1 MLLYLI
7 RHGIAA
13 DKADPAYPSDPER
26 PLTKEGIQKTREAA
40 RGLRALSIAPGAM
53 LTSPYVRAVET
64 AEIVAEALKFGVRK
78 IRRTEALVPGANPAG
93 LFEEL
98 ADLRAEEVLC
108 FGHAPHLDEVI
119 AHALGLR
126 SPVTSL
132 RKAGAACLDLGTVS
146 PPKGILEAVY
156 EPKALRVMRR

>member
-1 MLLYLI
+1 MHLYLM

-13 DKADPAYPSDPER
+13 DKAEPAYPSDPER
-26 PLTKEGIQKTREAA
+26 PLTEEGAQKTREAA
-40 RGLRALSIAPGAM
+40 RGLRALPIEPGAM

-64 AEIVAEALKFGVRK
+64 AEIVAEALKFGAGK
-78 IRRTEALVPGANPAG
+78 IRRSEALAPGADPAI

-98 ADLRAEEVLC
+98 AELRADEVVC
-108 FGHAPHLDEVI
+108 FGHAPHLDEII

-132 RKAGAACLDLGTVS
+132 KKAGVACLDLGTVS
-146 PPKGILEAVY
+146 PPKGILAAVY
-156 EPKALRVMRR
+156 EPKALRLMRK